1 MKGHLGTMLFQKC
14 SDVFNVEKCGS
25 VFVVNHSVSRH
36 KSCGDFVFKLDADA
50 VPEDGTATRQQL
62 LQAKREDKR
71 REVLEQIELCLE
83 DATVALKR
91 SDIIDLI
98 KEKLGLGKSKAY
110 ELFNA
115 AVAAGVMRTND
126 KKHYFLKQS

>member
-1 MKGHLGTMLFQKC
+1 MGVAIDYSG
-14 SDVFNVEKCGS
+14 
-25 VFVVNHSVSRH
+25 
-36 KSCGDFVFKLDADA
+36 
-50 VPEDGTATRQQL
+50 
-62 LQAKREDKR
+62 REG
-71 REVLEQIELCLE
+71 VAGE

-91 SDIIDLI
+91 SDTIDLI